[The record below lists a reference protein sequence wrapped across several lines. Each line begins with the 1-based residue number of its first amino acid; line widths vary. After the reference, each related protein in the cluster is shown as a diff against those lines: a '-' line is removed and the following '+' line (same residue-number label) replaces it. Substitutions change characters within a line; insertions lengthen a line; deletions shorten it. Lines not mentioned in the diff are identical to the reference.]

1 MKRVRKRYAQIYIT
15 KWAHF
20 KSYMGLMLLFCHLS
34 IQKKDLLW
42 AGGTMFTII
51 VLSCIHPVPSPRW
64 SLSKLILTV
73 KCHYR
78 PDLLLL
84 YFNMHSN
91 DVTAVISYYFL
102 IYWFI
107 WQYLLTWKL
116 CFRNLLLFAR
126 WMLLL
131 TPRFPCQD
139 IRCILIT
146 SPLRAMD
153 LMDGAV
159 FAFWCGQEINPP
171 EGKKGTQIRAH
182 NATLLPKYQ
191 HYSLACMEM
200 NYK

>member
-1 MKRVRKRYAQIYIT
+1 MFVSVCVYINMYMKRVRKRYAQIYIT

-78 PDLLLL
+78 LDLLLL

-107 WQYLLTWKL
+107 WQCTCWHENFVSGICSYLLTE
-116 CFRNLLLFAR
+116 CFCWLPGFLAR
-126 WMLLL
+126 
-131 TPRFPCQD
+131 
-139 IRCILIT
+139 I
-146 SPLRAMD
+146 
-153 LMDGAV
+153 
-159 FAFWCGQEINPP
+159 
-171 EGKKGTQIRAH
+171 
-182 NATLLPKYQ
+182 
-191 HYSLACMEM
+191 
-200 NYK
+200 